1 MYGYL
6 NRFWGS
12 FVNKPDFLPI
22 HNIAL
27 KLIVDNIALLDQGR
41 EVFAARND
49 ARDSHQRDF
58 NVEADRWGP

>member
-1 MYGYL
+1 M
-6 NRFWGS
+6 
-12 FVNKPDFLPI
+12 NKPDFLPI